1 MEGDVWGWD
10 LNTGVTYAKSEASDN
25 FVTGQ
30 LNKTKLQD
38 ALNNGTLNPFGE
50 SSDPNIWNNLSVKG
64 KYNEATLESTTAD
77 FSISR
82 PIFTLPAG
90 EVGFALGGSFTNQD

>member
-1 MEGDVWGWD
+1 SGAPLELYLRSHAGNRIAKSINESHRLFAGLEGDVWGWD

-38 ALNNGTLNPFGE
+38 ALNNGTLNPFG
-50 SSDPNIWNNLSVKG
+50 
-64 KYNEATLESTTAD
+64 
-77 FSISR
+77 
-82 PIFTLPAG
+82 
-90 EVGFALGGSFTNQD
+90 

>member
-1 MEGDVWGWD
+1 MGMGFKHRYY
-10 LNTGVTYAKSEASDN
+10 LCKSEASDN

-50 SSDPNIWNNLSVKG
+50 SSDPNIWNSLSVKG

-82 PIFTLPAG
+82 PILLYLL
-90 EVGFALGGSFTNQD
+90 VRLVLL